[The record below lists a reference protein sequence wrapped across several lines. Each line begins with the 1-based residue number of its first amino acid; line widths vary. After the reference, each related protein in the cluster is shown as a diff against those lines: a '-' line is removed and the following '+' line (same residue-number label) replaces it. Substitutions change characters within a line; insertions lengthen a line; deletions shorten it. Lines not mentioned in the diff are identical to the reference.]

1 MSIEITFDEL
11 LNELSS
17 YRRRPDKEII
27 AILEAVDSNWDVTGT
42 IYKWVMNEYKDNH
55 LMPPDLEEE

>member
-17 YRRRPDKEII
+17 YRRRPEKEII
-27 AILEAVDSNWDVTGT
+27 AILEAVDSNWDVTGI
-42 IYKWVMNEYKDNH
+42 IYKWVMNEYKDNDKTS
-55 LMPPDLEEE
+55 PDLEED